1 MLLFALFK
9 IKIIWCFMKVLVYG
23 EYSGYGKS
31 LAKGFNE
38 LGYHA
43 EVLSFGGDGFK
54 KIKGDISFHDENKFI
69 KLFKFIALI
78 PRILSFDNII
88 VLNPSFFGL
97 KYLGPIVILLAK
109 IKGIRINLLACG
121 DDVEFIKQGKLGNL
135 GSWPYIDTQ
144 FPDVKYYT
152 RLTELFVHKIVAN
165 VSYRVI
171 PVMYDYQ
178 KAWSLSKYKNKV
190 VSTIPLACDGM
201 LINLKTKVFGEKI
214 RIMHGINREDF
225 KGTRKIILALNKIKS
240 EYINDVEVLLPEK
253 LPFEE
258 YMKLLESVDISI
270 DQTKGN
276 SYGMN
281 AIYGLLSG
289 HVVLAPANDF
299 FKKDLCISNCPI
311 IPIINDENDIYVN
324 LKWLIENR
332 EKLDEIKRHGQEYAL
347 MMHAPKIV
355 AEKMSKYLL
364 K

>member
-1 MLLFALFK
+1 MR
-9 IKIIWCFMKVLVYG
+9 ILVYG

-38 LGYHA
+38 LGYHS

-54 KIKGDISFHDENKFI
+54 KIKGDISFHSENKFI
-69 KLFKFIALI
+69 KFLKFVMLI
-78 PRILSFDNII
+78 PRILSFNNII

-109 IKGIRINLLACG
+109 MKGIRINLLACG
-121 DDVEFIKQGKLGNL
+121 DDVEFIKQGKLGSL
-135 GSWPYIDTQ
+135 GSWPYIDTP

-152 RLTELFVHKIVAN
+152 GFTDLFVHKIVAS
-165 VSYRVI
+165 VSYRII
-171 PVMYDYQ
+171 PVMYDYK

-190 VSTIPLACDGM
+190 VNTIPLACDGDI
-201 LINLKTKVFGEKI
+201 LHLKAKVDGEKI
-214 RIMHGINREDF
+214 IIMHGLNREGF
-225 KGTRKIILALNKIKS
+225 KGTKKIKLALNQITKDFP
-240 EYINDVEVLLPEK
+240 NDIEVLFPDR

-258 YMKLLESVDISI
+258 YMRLLKSVDIAI

-299 FKKDLCISNCPI
+299 FKKDLCITKCPVI
-311 IPIINDENDIYVN
+311 SIINDENDIYQKV
-324 LKWLIENR
+324 KWLIEN
-332 EKLDEIKRHGQEYAL
+332 KDNLDKIKRCGQDYAV
-347 MMHAPKIV
+347 MMHGPKIV
-355 AEKMSKYLL
+355 AEKISKYLL